1 MMTSFPSL
9 VATRDDCGLSRRQQ
23 SDRATYSRQATDPG
37 SLFIELQRLGQE
49 SKHDGGDPRNAD
61 EGQYRESDLTHARR
75 VAPLGTL
82 TDCAGRQHIETR
94 STTRALFP
102 KRRADPGP

>member
-1 MMTSFPSL
+1 MNALPPAIAMMTSFPSL

-82 TDCAGRQHIETR
+82 TE
-94 STTRALFP
+94 
-102 KRRADPGP
+102 